1 MSSICISTG
10 YQASALFSIIP
21 IQKIFSSFTSDS
33 LSRLEMVDA
42 AKLKIGALD
51 DDSCVL
57 YVYRDDGRR
66 NALIIHRDG
75 KIEAG
80 WRDTWG

>member
-1 MSSICISTG
+1 M
-10 YQASALFSIIP
+10 
-21 IQKIFSSFTSDS
+21 
-33 LSRLEMVDA
+33 EMVDA

-66 NALIIHRDG
+66 NVLIIHRDG